1 MLSAKCSLIMLS
13 AYKFILMLHVFF
25 IHSGITIISSFDF
38 VKKLLQK
45 EEEVVIVT
53 SRGVKWSFFLDS
65 LQVVNLDELLKGKGE
80 DINLRKSTIKTI
92 CKQIKDWKL
101 YERSLKEII
110 NNTIVKGREY
120 YMYFPIYLDEF
131 VRHPKCEGYYFLE
144 EGVFAYYDRDY
155 VTRIARNTF
164 QTHFKKLI
172 FPLFGERYRSI
183 DYEGGKFIG
192 SIAISEQAFPWH
204 KKEHIVSDISSYI
217 NDVGNNALPFNNI
230 IATDVLFD
238 DLPTI
243 KKCLRELLSFI
254 QKEHPGSVAIKL
266 HPMMYT
272 KYHEKAIEIE
282 NIVGQLDSS
291 VKILPKEYI
300 VENIIFKFHTNIF
313 SVIGLSSL
321 SLYAI
326 CFDAKTYF
334 IHKKNDS
341 FVIDRIDTIPDFLTA
356 IRCQ

>member
-1 MLSAKCSLIMLS
+1 
-13 AYKFILMLHVFF
+13 MLHVFF
-25 IHSGITIISSFDF
+25 IHSGITIISSYDV
-38 VKKLLQK
+38 VKKLLLQK
-45 EEEVVIVT
+45 EDVVIVT

-65 LQVVNLDELLKGKGE
+65 LQVVNLDELLRDKGE
-80 DINLRKSTIKTI
+80 DLNLRKSTIKTI
-92 CKQIKDWKL
+92 WKQIKDWKL

-120 YMYFPIYLDEF
+120 YMYLPIYLDEY
-131 VRHPKCEGYYFLE
+131 VRHPKCKGYYFLE

-155 VTRIARNTF
+155 LTKISRSTF
-164 QTHFKKLI
+164 QTHFKKLM

-183 DYEGGKFIG
+183 DYEGGIFIG
-192 SIAISEQAFPWH
+192 SIAISEKAFPWH
-204 KKEHIVSDISSYI
+204 KKEHIVCDISSYI
-217 NDVGNNALPFNNI
+217 NDVAHNALPFDNI

-238 DLPTI
+238 DLTTI
-243 KKCLRELLSFI
+243 EKCLDELFSFI
-254 QKEHPGSVAIKL
+254 KKEHPGSIAIKL

-272 KYHEKAIEIE
+272 KYNEKAVGIEQI
-282 NIVGQLDSS
+282 ICKLDSN

-300 VENIIFKFHTNIF
+300 VENNIFKFHTNIF

-341 FVIDRIDTIPDFLTA
+341 FVIDRIKTIPDFLTA

>member
-1 MLSAKCSLIMLS
+1 
-13 AYKFILMLHVFF
+13 MLHVFF
-25 IHSGITIISSFDF
+25 IHSGITIISSYDF
-38 VKKLLQK
+38 VKQLLQK
-45 EEEVVIVT
+45 DEEVVIVT

-101 YERSLKEII
+101 YERSLKELI
-110 NNTIVKGREY
+110 NNTIIKGRD
-120 YMYFPIYLDEF
+120 YFVYLPIYLDEF
-131 VRHPKCEGYYFLE
+131 VRHPKCKGYYFLE

-155 VTRIARNTF
+155 VTKIARNTF

-183 DYEGGKFIG
+183 DYEGKKFIG
-192 SIAISEQAFPWH
+192 SIAISDQAFPWH
-204 KKEHIVSDISSYI
+204 KKEHIVCDISSYI
-217 NDVGNNALPFNNI
+217 NDVAHNALPFENI

-243 KKCLRELLSFI
+243 EKCLGELFSFVK
-254 QKEHPGSVAIKL
+254 KEHPGSIAIKL
-266 HPMMYT
+266 HPLMYM
-272 KYHEKAIEIE
+272 KYKDKADMIEKLISGLESKIT
-282 NIVGQLDSS
+282 
-291 VKILPKEYI
+291 ILPQNYI
-300 VENIIFKFHTNIF
+300 VENNIFKYHTNIF

-334 IHKKNDS
+334 IHKRNDS
-341 FVIDRIDTIPDFLTA
+341 FIINRINTIPQFLST
-356 IRCQ
+356 IRSQ